1 MIGESLLVFWVG
13 VVVGCLS
20 TLSGFGAGSAFLIL
34 GWAGIP
40 LPTALLCIKLVMT
53 VQDVCAWI
61 GHVGRADPAC
71 VRAARPMD
79 TAEARRWFVRGTV
92 LQAVRRHVP
101 VGIMA
106 ALGAC
111 GAALASPGLF
121 VVAMSGGLLATY
133 VCWRGTRGAGTSWR
147 FGMAF
152 YVGGCGVG
160 AGAMQRAAHLG
171 AASPDH
177 GWRERASALGSIAN
191 GAAALT
197 LCCVLPETNA
207 GWDWTVLVLAAG
219 QALGAG
225 GAARCLQP
233 LAAPRRRIL
242 G

>member
-34 GWAGIP
+34 GWTGIP

-53 VQDVCAWI
+53 VQDVCAWV
-61 GHVGRADPAC
+61 GHLGRADACC
-71 VRAARPMD
+71 VRAARPKD
-79 TAEARRWFVRGTV
+79 RAEARPWFARGTV
-92 LQAVRRHVP
+92 LQAARRHVP
-101 VGIMA
+101 VGIAA

-111 GAALASPGLF
+111 GAVLASPGIF
-121 VVAMSGGLLATY
+121 VFAMSGGLLTAYVRWRATQ
-133 VCWRGTRGAGTSWR
+133 GAGTSWR
-147 FGMAF
+147 LWMAF
-152 YVGGCGVG
+152 YIGGCGIG

-177 GWRERASALGSIAN
+177 RWRERASALGSVAN
-191 GAAALT
+191 GAAALA

-225 GAARCLQP
+225 GAARFLQP
-233 LAAPRRRIL
+233 LAAPLRRIL